1 MAAGDIFTI
10 RIPTDLDYL
19 AAADTVLT
27 NVNTD
32 GFFDPALADNIT
44 STLVDVSGK
53 NTLRKVVVVMTAR
66 ETV

>member
-1 MAAGDIFTI
+1 MAVGDIYTV

-27 NVNTD
+27 NVNTA
-32 GFFDPALADNIT
+32 GVFDPALIDNIT

-53 NTLRKVVVVMTAR
+53 NTLRKVVVVMTGR
-66 ETV
+66 QIV